1 VLGRIAVNCL
11 TTDRKDMRARSP
23 VIAIAG
29 AVILLS
35 AAAAAA
41 PDTSA
46 ERADP
51 FVWLE
56 QVDGERA
63 MAWVRAEDAKTAAV
77 LEQDARY
84 PGLFKEALELAE
96 AKDRIPEPQLIGGRI
111 LNRWQD
117 AAHVR
122 GIWRR
127 TSLAGYQKSAP
138 AWMTIL
144 DLDALAVAEKA
155 NWFWSGADCEEP
167 AERRCMIGLSDGGED
182 AVTLR
187 EFDLRSARF
196 VDGGFS
202 LPRGKQGAAWQDA
215 DTLLVS
221 REWSPGELTSSG
233 YPFVV
238 KRIRRGQPL
247 SAAVEVFRGTASDV
261 GVSPSAFNDGAGHR
275 ELIIARAISFF
286 EDEYHLVGSNGTR
299 KLALPL
305 KARVVALVKGRLVV
319 SLREDWTADAGVTYR
334 QGSLVSIDLAAAIA
348 APERLRPTLIYAPG
362 PREAFGQA
370 AATRGHLL
378 VSVLDNVKG
387 RAYVYT
393 PEPAGK
399 WSRRRIALTDN
410 VSIHIVDADLH
421 SDRAFLSVTGFLTPT
436 SLWLADLATGALAS
450 VKTLPPRFDASHHV
464 VEQFEATSSDGT
476 RVPYFVVHRI
486 DMKLDGN
493 TPTILTAYG
502 GFLVS
507 ETPYYSPE
515 TGKLWLERG
524 GALVLANIRG
534 GGEFGPAWHEA
545 GLKTHRQRIFDDFT
559 AVARDLIAK
568 GITSPAH
575 LGIKGGS
582 NGGLLMGV
590 QFIQHPELWGAVDM
604 QVPLL
609 DMLGYEHIAAGS
621 SWVGEYGSVSN
632 PDERAFLASISPYD
646 NVKPGVRYPEALI
659 WSTTKDDRVGPQHA
673 RKFAARLAAMGVPY
687 LFYEVV
693 QGGHGSGA
701 TLAEKAAMTARE
713 FTYFWRKLAPPEN
726 PR

>member
-1 VLGRIAVNCL
+1 
-11 TTDRKDMRARSP
+11 MRAP
-23 VIAIAG
+23 PPLIAIAS
-29 AVILLS
+29 AMVLAS
-35 AAAAAA
+35 AAAAAGA
-41 PDTSA
+41 DSGA
-46 ERADP
+46 AREDP

-56 QVDGERA
+56 RVDDERA

-77 LEQDARY
+77 LEEDARY
-84 PGLFKEALELAE
+84 SGLFEEALEIAE
-96 AKDRIPEPQLIGGRI
+96 AKDRIPEPRLIGGRI

-117 AAHVR
+117 ADHVR

-127 TSLAGYQKSAP
+127 TSLADYQKSAP
-138 AWMTIL
+138 SWTTIL
-144 DLDALAVAEKA
+144 DLDALAAAEKA
-155 NWFWSGADCEEP
+155 NWFWSGADCEER

-202 LPRGKQGAAWQDA
+202 LRRGKQDAAWQDA
-215 DTLLVS
+215 DTLLVA
-221 REWSPGELTSSG
+221 REWSPGELTRSG

-238 KRIRRGQPL
+238 KRIKRGQPL

-275 ELIIARAISFF
+275 ALVIRRSVSFF
-286 EDEYHLVGSNGTR
+286 EAEYQLVRSNGTS
-299 KLALPL
+299 KLALPS
-305 KARVVALVKGRLVV
+305 KADIVALVAGRLIIN
-319 SLREDWTADAGVTYR
+319 LREDWTTDAGTFP
-334 QGSLVSIDLAAAIA
+334 QGSLVSIDLAATVA

-362 PREAFGQA
+362 PREAFQQA

-387 RAYVYT
+387 RAYVYK
-393 PEPAGK
+393 PESAGK
-399 WSRRRIALTDN
+399 WSRHRIALPDN

-436 SLWLADLATGALAS
+436 SLWLANVATGALAK

-464 VEQFEATSSDGT
+464 VEQFEAMSSDGT
-476 RVPYFVVHRI
+476 RIPYFVVHRI
-486 DMKLDGN
+486 DMKLDGG

-507 ETPYYSPE
+507 ETPYYAPQ

-534 GGEFGPAWHEA
+534 GGEFGPAWHDA

-568 GITSPAH
+568 GITSPSH
-575 LGIKGGS
+575 LGIQGGS

-632 PDERAFLASISPYD
+632 PEERAFLASISPYD
-646 NVKPGVRYPEALI
+646 NLKPGVPYPEALI
-659 WSTTKDDRVGPQHA
+659 WTTTKDDRVGPQHA

-701 TLAEKAAMTARE
+701 TLAERAAMTARE
-713 FTYFWRKLAPPEN
+713 FTYFWRKLAPSES

>member
-1 VLGRIAVNCL
+1 
-11 TTDRKDMRARSP
+11 MRARPP
-23 VIAIAG
+23 VIAIASAMLIVG
-29 AVILLS
+29 

-41 PDTSA
+41 ADSGA
-46 ERADP
+46 AREDP

-63 MAWVRAEDAKTAAV
+63 MAWVRAEDAKTAAI
-77 LEQDARY
+77 LEQDPRY
-84 PGLFKEALELAE
+84 PGLFKEALEIAE
-96 AKDRIPEPQLIGGRI
+96 AKDRIPEPRLIGGQI

-117 AAHVR
+117 ADHVR

-127 TSLAGYQKSAP
+127 TSLADYQKSAP
-138 AWMTIL
+138 AWTTIL

-167 AERRCMIGLSDGGED
+167 AERRCLIALSDGGED

-187 EFDLRSARF
+187 EFDLRSQQF
-196 VDGGFS
+196 VEGGFS
-202 LPRGKQGAAWQDA
+202 LSRGKQDSAWQDA
-215 DTLLVS
+215 DNLLVS
-221 REWSPGELTSSG
+221 REWSPGELTRSG

-238 KRIRRGQPL
+238 KRIKRGQPL

-261 GVSPSAFNDGAGHR
+261 GVSPSAFNDSGGHR
-275 ELIIARAISFF
+275 ALVIRRALSFF
-286 EDEYHLVGSNGTR
+286 EAEYHLVRSDGTR
-299 KLALPL
+299 KLGLPP
-305 KARVVALVKGRLVV
+305 KAGIVALVGGRFVV
-319 SLREDWTADAGVTYR
+319 NLREDWTTDAGVTFP

-348 APERLRPTLIYAPG
+348 APERLRPTLVYAPG
-362 PREAFGQA
+362 SREAFEQA
-370 AATRGHLL
+370 AATQGHLL

-399 WSRRRIALTDN
+399 WSHRRIALPDN

-436 SLWLADLATGALAS
+436 SLWLADLATGALAT

-476 RVPYFVVHRI
+476 RVPYFVVQRT
-486 DMKLDGN
+486 DMKLDGS
-493 TPTILTAYG
+493 TPTILSAYG
-502 GFLVS
+502 GFLIS
-507 ETPYYSPE
+507 QTPYYSPE

-575 LGIKGGS
+575 LGIRGGS

-609 DMLGYEHIAAGS
+609 DMLGYEHLAAGS
-621 SWVGEYGSVSN
+621 SWVGEYGSVAN

-646 NVKPGVRYPEALI
+646 NLKPGVRYPEALI
-659 WSTTKDDRVGPQHA
+659 WTTTKDDRVGPQHA

-726 PR
+726 LR

>member
-1 VLGRIAVNCL
+1 
-11 TTDRKDMRARSP
+11 MRAP
-23 VIAIAG
+23 PPLIAIAS
-29 AVILLS
+29 AMVLAS
-35 AAAAAA
+35 AAAASGADSGAA
-41 PDTSA
+41 R
-46 ERADP
+46 EDP

-56 QVDGERA
+56 RVDGERA

-77 LEQDARY
+77 LEEDARY
-84 PGLFKEALELAE
+84 SGLFEEALEIAE
-96 AKDRIPEPQLIGGRI
+96 AKDRIPEPRLIGGRI

-117 AAHVR
+117 ADHVR

-127 TSLAGYQKSAP
+127 TSLADYQKSAP
-138 AWMTIL
+138 SWTTIL
-144 DLDALAVAEKA
+144 DLDALAAAEKA
-155 NWFWSGADCEEP
+155 NWFWSGADCEER

-196 VDGGFS
+196 VGGGFS
-202 LPRGKQGAAWQDA
+202 LPRGKQDAAWQDA
-215 DTLLVS
+215 DTLLVA
-221 REWSPGELTSSG
+221 REWSPGELTRSG

-238 KRIRRGQPL
+238 KRIKRGQPL

-275 ELIIARAISFF
+275 ALVIRRSVSFF
-286 EDEYHLVGSNGTR
+286 EAEYQLVRSNGTS
-299 KLALPL
+299 KLALPS
-305 KARVVALVKGRLVV
+305 KADIVALVAGRLIIN
-319 SLREDWTADAGVTYR
+319 LREDWTTDAGTFP
-334 QGSLVSIDLAAAIA
+334 QGSLVSIDLAATVA

-362 PREAFGQA
+362 PREAFQQA

-387 RAYVYT
+387 RAYVYK
-393 PEPAGK
+393 PESAGK
-399 WSRRRIALTDN
+399 WSRHRIALPDN

-436 SLWLADLATGALAS
+436 SLWLANVATGALAT

-464 VEQFEATSSDGT
+464 VEQFEAMSSDGT
-476 RVPYFVVHRI
+476 RIPYFVVHRI
-486 DMKLDGN
+486 DMKLDGG

-507 ETPYYSPE
+507 ETPYYAPQ

-534 GGEFGPAWHEA
+534 GGEFGPAWHDA

-568 GITSPAH
+568 GITSPSH
-575 LGIKGGS
+575 LGIQGGS

-632 PDERAFLASISPYD
+632 PEERAFLASISPYD
-646 NVKPGVRYPEALI
+646 NLKPGVPYPEALI
-659 WSTTKDDRVGPQHA
+659 WTTTKDDRVGPQHA

-701 TLAEKAAMTARE
+701 TLAERAAMTARE
-713 FTYFWRKLAPPEN
+713 FTYFWRKLAPSES

>member
-1 VLGRIAVNCL
+1 
-11 TTDRKDMRARSP
+11 MRAP
-23 VIAIAG
+23 PPLIAIAS
-29 AVILLS
+29 AMVLAS
-35 AAAAAA
+35 AAAASGADSGAA
-41 PDTSA
+41 R
-46 ERADP
+46 EDP

-56 QVDGERA
+56 RVDDERA

-77 LEQDARY
+77 LEEDARY
-84 PGLFKEALELAE
+84 SGLFEEALEIAE
-96 AKDRIPEPQLIGGRI
+96 AKDRIPEPRLIGGRI

-117 AAHVR
+117 ADHVR

-127 TSLAGYQKSAP
+127 TSLADYQKSAP
-138 AWMTIL
+138 SWTTIL
-144 DLDALAVAEKA
+144 DLDALAAAEKA
-155 NWFWSGADCEEP
+155 NWFWSGADCEER

-196 VDGGFS
+196 VGGGFS
-202 LPRGKQGAAWQDA
+202 LPRGKQDAAWQDA
-215 DTLLVS
+215 DTLLVA
-221 REWSPGELTSSG
+221 REWSPGELTRSG

-238 KRIRRGQPL
+238 KRIKRGQPL

-275 ELIIARAISFF
+275 ALVIRRSVSFF
-286 EDEYHLVGSNGTR
+286 EAEYQLVRSNGTS
-299 KLALPL
+299 KLALPS
-305 KARVVALVKGRLVV
+305 KADIVALVAGRLIIN
-319 SLREDWTADAGVTYR
+319 LREDWTTDAGTFP
-334 QGSLVSIDLAAAIA
+334 QGSLVSIDLAATVA

-362 PREAFGQA
+362 PREAFQQA

-387 RAYVYT
+387 RAYVYK
-393 PEPAGK
+393 PESAGK
-399 WSRRRIALTDN
+399 WSRHRIALPDN

-436 SLWLADLATGALAS
+436 SLWLANVATGALAT

-464 VEQFEATSSDGT
+464 VEQFEAMSSDGT
-476 RVPYFVVHRI
+476 RIPYFVVHRI
-486 DMKLDGN
+486 DMKLDGG

-507 ETPYYSPE
+507 ETPYYAPQ

-534 GGEFGPAWHEA
+534 GGEFGPAWHDA

-568 GITSPAH
+568 GIASPSH
-575 LGIKGGS
+575 LGIQGGS

-632 PDERAFLASISPYD
+632 PEERAFLASISPYD
-646 NVKPGVRYPEALI
+646 NLKPGVPYPEALI
-659 WSTTKDDRVGPQHA
+659 WTTTKDDRVGPQHA

-701 TLAEKAAMTARE
+701 TLAERAAMTARE
-713 FTYFWRKLAPPEN
+713 FTYFWRKLAPSES

>member
-1 VLGRIAVNCL
+1 MVLA
-11 TTDRKDMRARSP
+11 
-23 VIAIAG
+23 
-29 AVILLS
+29 S
-35 AAAAAA
+35 AAAAAGA
-41 PDTSA
+41 DSGA
-46 ERADP
+46 AREDP

-56 QVDGERA
+56 RVDDERA

-77 LEQDARY
+77 LEEDARY
-84 PGLFKEALELAE
+84 SGLFEEALEIAE
-96 AKDRIPEPQLIGGRI
+96 AKDRIPEPRLIGGRI

-117 AAHVR
+117 ADHVR

-127 TSLAGYQKSAP
+127 TSLADYQKSAP
-138 AWMTIL
+138 SWTTIL
-144 DLDALAVAEKA
+144 DLDALAAAEKA
-155 NWFWSGADCEEP
+155 NWFWSGADCEER

-202 LPRGKQGAAWQDA
+202 LPRGKQDAAWQDA
-215 DTLLVS
+215 DTLLVA
-221 REWSPGELTSSG
+221 REWSPGELTRSG

-238 KRIRRGQPL
+238 KRIKRGQPL

-275 ELIIARAISFF
+275 ALVIRRSVSFF
-286 EDEYHLVGSNGTR
+286 EAEYQLVRSNGTS
-299 KLALPL
+299 KLALPS
-305 KARVVALVKGRLVV
+305 KADIVALVAGRLIIN
-319 SLREDWTADAGVTYR
+319 LREDWTTDAGTFP
-334 QGSLVSIDLAAAIA
+334 QGSLVSIDLAATVA

-362 PREAFGQA
+362 PREAFQQA

-387 RAYVYT
+387 RAYVYK
-393 PEPAGK
+393 PESAGK
-399 WSRRRIALTDN
+399 WSRHRIALPDN

-436 SLWLADLATGALAS
+436 SLWLANVATGALAK

-464 VEQFEATSSDGT
+464 VEQFEAMSSDGT
-476 RVPYFVVHRI
+476 RIPYFVVHRI
-486 DMKLDGN
+486 DMKLDGG

-507 ETPYYSPE
+507 ETPYYAPQ

-534 GGEFGPAWHEA
+534 GGEFGPAWHDA

-568 GITSPAH
+568 GITSPSH
-575 LGIKGGS
+575 LGIQGGS

-632 PDERAFLASISPYD
+632 PEERAFLASISPYD
-646 NVKPGVRYPEALI
+646 NLKPGVPYPEALI
-659 WSTTKDDRVGPQHA
+659 WTTTKDDRVGPQHA

-701 TLAEKAAMTARE
+701 TLAERAAMTARE
-713 FTYFWRKLAPPEN
+713 FTYFWRKLAPSES